1 MYFNIKLFEFKVFFT
16 IIKFMLNYL
25 IENPFMFL
33 MLIVALILSI
43 GIHEFMHAFTA
54 YKLGDSTPKLQG
66 RVTLNPFA
74 HIDPLGLLAVV
85 LIGFG
90 WGRPV
95 EYDIY
100 NLRNPKRDVLLIS
113 FAGPL
118 SNLVLAF
125 LCFVFFNFIWES
137 EFLQILMG
145 LNLVLFVFNL
155 IPVFPL
161 DGFNVVRGLLPYDL
175 AYQWGELERFGIFI
189 LIFMLIFNIPSLLMD
204 RIVPVILTIFN
215 LLI

>member
-1 MYFNIKLFEFKVFFT
+1 
-16 IIKFMLNYL
+16 MLL
-25 IENPFMFL
+25 PLLSENPVLFL
-33 MLIVALILSI
+33 MLVTALVISI

-66 RVTLNPFA
+66 RVTLNPLA
-74 HIDPLGLLAVV
+74 HIDPLGLLSVI

-90 WGRPV
+90 WGKPV

-100 NLRNPKRDVLLIS
+100 NLRNPKKDVLLIS

-125 LCFVFFNFIWES
+125 VCFIISNIFWS
-137 EFLQILMG
+137 SPFLETLYN

-175 AYQWGELERFGIFI
+175 AYQWGELEKYGIFI
-189 LIFMLIFNIPSLLMD
+189 LIFMIIFRVPSLLID
-204 RIVPVILTIFN
+204 QIVPQIILIFN

>member
-1 MYFNIKLFEFKVFFT
+1 
-16 IIKFMLNYL
+16 MLNYL
-25 IENPFMFL
+25 FENPLLFL
-33 MLIVALILSI
+33 MLLVALILSI

-161 DGFNVVRGLLPYDL
+161 DGFNVVRGLLPYGL

>member
-1 MYFNIKLFEFKVFFT
+1 
-16 IIKFMLNYL
+16 MLNYL